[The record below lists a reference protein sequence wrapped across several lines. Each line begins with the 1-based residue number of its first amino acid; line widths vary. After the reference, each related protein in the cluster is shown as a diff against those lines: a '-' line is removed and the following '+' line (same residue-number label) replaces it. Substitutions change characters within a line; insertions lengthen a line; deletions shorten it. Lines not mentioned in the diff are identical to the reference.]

1 MELNNILKQAFRFI
15 ILLAVQI
22 LIMNNIKLFGYS
34 SPYIYIIFI
43 LGFPLN
49 TNKNLLI
56 ILGFLLGLCMDI
68 YSNTGGIH
76 AGASVLIAY
85 LRPTLLKLSFGVSFE
100 HNNIKLIQAEF
111 KQQMIYL
118 VSMVFIHHLTL
129 FTLEN
134 FSIKLFLQTLE
145 STIVTSILSGILI
158 YCIIIIF
165 SRIPN
170 R

>member
-1 MELNNILKQAFRFI
+1 MGLSNIVTQVFRFI
-15 ILLAVQI
+15 ILLSIQI
-22 LIMNNIKLFGYS
+22 LIMNNIHLFGYS
-34 SPYIYIIFI
+34 SPYTYILFI
-43 LGFPLN
+43 IGFPLN
-49 TNKNLLI
+49 SNKNLLI

-76 AGASVLIAY
+76 AGACVLIAY
-85 LRPTLLKLSFGVSFE
+85 LRPSLLKFSFGISFE
-100 HNNIKLIQAEF
+100 HNNIKLVQAEF
-111 KQQMIYL
+111 KQQMVYL
-118 VSMVFIHHLTL
+118 SSMIFIHHLTL
-129 FTLEN
+129 FALEN

-145 STIVTSILSGILI
+145 STVVTSILSGVLI

>member
-1 MELNNILKQAFRFI
+1 MGLNNVLIQVFRFI

-22 LIMNNIKLFGYS
+22 LVMSNIKLFGYS
-34 SPYIYIIFI
+34 SPFIYIIFI

-56 ILGFLLGLCMDI
+56 FLGFLLGLSMDI
-68 YSNTGGIH
+68 YSNTGGVH
-76 AGASVLIAY
+76 AGACVLIAY
-85 LRPTLLKLSFGVSFE
+85 LRPTLLKISFGVSFE
-100 HNNIKLIQAEF
+100 HNNIKLTQAEL
-111 KQQMIYL
+111 KQQIVYL
-118 VSMVFIHHLTL
+118 ASMVFIHHLTL
-129 FTLEN
+129 FALEN

-145 STIVTSILSGILI
+145 STFVTSILSSILI

>member
-1 MELNNILKQAFRFI
+1 MGLNNVLIQVFRFI

-22 LIMNNIKLFGYS
+22 LVMSNIKLFGYS
-34 SPYIYIIFI
+34 SPFIYIIFI

-56 ILGFLLGLCMDI
+56 FLGFLLGLSMDI
-68 YSNTGGIH
+68 YSNTGGVH
-76 AGASVLIAY
+76 AGACVLIAY
-85 LRPTLLKLSFGVSFE
+85 LRPTLLKISFGVSFE
-100 HNNIKLIQAEF
+100 HNNIKLTQAEL
-111 KQQMIYL
+111 KQQIVYL

-129 FTLEN
+129 FALEN

-145 STIVTSILSGILI
+145 STFVTSILSSILI

>member
-1 MELNNILKQAFRFI
+1 MNNILTQVFRFI
-15 ILLAVQI
+15 ILLAVQLI
-22 LIMNNIKLFGYS
+22 IMNNIKLFGYS
-34 SPYIYIIFI
+34 SPFIYIIFI

-56 ILGFLLGLCMDI
+56 ALSFLLGLSMDI
-68 YSNTGGIH
+68 YSNTGGVH
-76 AGASVLIAY
+76 AGACVLIAY

-111 KQQMIYL
+111 KQQMVYL
-118 VSMVFIHHLTL
+118 TSMVFFHHLTL
-129 FTLEN
+129 FALEN
-134 FSIKLFLQTLE
+134 FSIKLLLQTLE
-145 STIVTSILSGILI
+145 STLVTSILSSILI

>member
-1 MELNNILKQAFRFI
+1 MNNILTQVFRFI
-15 ILLAVQI
+15 ILLAVQLI
-22 LIMNNIKLFGYS
+22 IMNNIKLFGYS
-34 SPYIYIIFI
+34 SPFIYIIFI

-56 ILGFLLGLCMDI
+56 VLSFLLGLSMDV
-68 YSNTGGIH
+68 YSNTGGVH
-76 AGASVLIAY
+76 AGACVLIAY

-111 KQQMIYL
+111 KQQMVYL
-118 VSMVFIHHLTL
+118 TSMVFFHHLTL
-129 FTLEN
+129 FALEN
-134 FSIKLFLQTLE
+134 FSIKLLLQTLE
-145 STIVTSILSGILI
+145 STLVTSILSSILI

>member
-1 MELNNILKQAFRFI
+1 MGLNNVLIQVFRFI

-22 LIMNNIKLFGYS
+22 LVMSNIKLFGYS
-34 SPYIYIIFI
+34 SPFIYIIFI

-56 ILGFLLGLCMDI
+56 FLGFLLGLSMDI
-68 YSNTGGIH
+68 YSNTGGVH
-76 AGASVLIAY
+76 AGACVLIAY
-85 LRPTLLKLSFGVSFE
+85 LRPTLLKISFGVSFE
-100 HNNIKLIQAEF
+100 HNNIKLTQAEF
-111 KQQMIYL
+111 KQQMVYL
-118 VSMVFIHHLTL
+118 ASMVFIHHLTL
-129 FTLEN
+129 FALEN

-145 STIVTSILSGILI
+145 STFVTSILSSILI

>member
-1 MELNNILKQAFRFI
+1 MGLNNVLIQVFRFI

-22 LIMNNIKLFGYS
+22 LVMSNIKLFGYS
-34 SPYIYIIFI
+34 SPFIYIIFI

-56 ILGFLLGLCMDI
+56 FLGFLLGLSMDI
-68 YSNTGGIH
+68 YSNTGGVH
-76 AGASVLIAY
+76 AGACVLIAY
-85 LRPTLLKLSFGVSFE
+85 LRPTLLKISFGVSFE
-100 HNNIKLIQAEF
+100 HNNIKLTQAEF
-111 KQQMIYL
+111 KQQIVYL
-118 VSMVFIHHLTL
+118 ASMVFIHHLTL
-129 FTLEN
+129 FALEN

-145 STIVTSILSGILI
+145 STFVTSILSSILI